1 MILPKGVQKS
11 MTPIE
16 CVVSIWLRSDNHG
29 DAHFSQNYCL
39 EAFFFNSF
47 DRFMI
52 LTNFFIF

>member
-39 EAFFFNSF
+39 EAFF
-47 DRFMI
+47 
-52 LTNFFIF
+52 LTPSIDL